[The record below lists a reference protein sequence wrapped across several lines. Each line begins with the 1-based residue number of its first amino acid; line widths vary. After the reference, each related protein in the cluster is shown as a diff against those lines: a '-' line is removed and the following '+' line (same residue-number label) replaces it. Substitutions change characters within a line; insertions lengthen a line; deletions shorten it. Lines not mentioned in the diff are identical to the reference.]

1 MWTGQ
6 TCRNDF
12 KFSYGPGSQRLFMEV
27 DAGAAHRSC
36 ERDPLSPTQTQ
47 QHEAEK
53 DSSTR
58 VHGASGRSARDV
70 AGIGMQQSL
79 TRLGAQVRVKLR
91 DN

>member
-1 MWTGQ
+1 
-6 TCRNDF
+6 
-12 KFSYGPGSQRLFMEV
+12 MEV

-47 QHEAEK
+47 QHEAEN

-70 AGIGMQQSL
+70 AG
-79 TRLGAQVRVKLR
+79 LGCSWDWNAAQRRVKRFMKCRPLFSIYVLR
-91 DN
+91 VSLPES